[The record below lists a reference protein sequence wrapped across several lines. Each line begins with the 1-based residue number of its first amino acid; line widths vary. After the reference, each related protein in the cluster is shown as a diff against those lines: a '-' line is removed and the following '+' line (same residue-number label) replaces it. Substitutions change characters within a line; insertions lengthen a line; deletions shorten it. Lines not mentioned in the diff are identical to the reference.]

1 MGTDLEGNCNTQKKN
16 KVPNINQPCISRT
29 TTLYY
34 LETINR
40 KLAKKYI

>member
-1 MGTDLEGNCNTQKKN
+1 MDTDLEGHCNTQKKN